1 MYFQITE
8 CKRLNNYKI
17 LNIKIINDCLSISR
31 KEESH
36 KYLVHGLTRRMS
48 QWVKSITIMPKDES
62 SNPGSHGGKRDLTPA
77 SFLLLGTHMLCH
89 VCLPK
94 INKM

>member
-17 LNIKIINDCLSISR
+17 FNIKIINDCLSISR

-36 KYLVHGLTRRMS
+36 KYRVHGLARRMS

-62 SNPGSHGGKRDLTPA
+62 SNPGSQGGKRPDSCKFSSARHTYVVSCVSPQ
-77 SFLLLGTHMLCH
+77 
-89 VCLPK
+89 
-94 INKM
+94 NK